1 MPVPARVSEPADD
14 GALKALVPKGACGF
28 ESHPGHLAGVGASL
42 GRVGGTGPPE
52 SPRSAIVAT
61 RQNFVSGA
69 WVDGPTTAPNVNPS
83 DLSDVVG
90 EFALGDAAQVDAA
103 VDAALAAAPVWAAAT
118 PAERFTALE
127 QVGVELAARADE
139 LGTQLS
145 REEGKPRAEG
155 IGEVQR
161 AAWIFKFFAGEA
173 LRIGGEHIR
182 SVRPGVDV
190 DVLREPLG
198 VVGVITPWN
207 FPVAIPAWKV
217 APALAYGNAVVCK
230 PAALVPAS
238 AWAMAEILS
247 RAGLPPG
254 TFNLVN
260 GSGATV
266 GDRLIH
272 HPKVRGVTFTGS
284 QAVGRQVALACAERF
299 AKAQLEMGGKNPLVI
314 LDDADLAVAVDCA
327 IQGAFFQTGQRCTAS
342 SRLIVTAGIHDAF
355 VDAMVEAMKAL
366 RVGNALEDGTQIG
379 PVVDESQLRQD
390 EEYLA
395 IGRDEGAEVAWGGER
410 LHLGAEG
417 FYLSPALLVRTTND
431 MRVNREEIFG
441 PIATVV
447 EVADA
452 DEALAVAN
460 DTEFGLSAGVCTT
473 SLKHA
478 ARFRDGLQ
486 AGIVTVNL
494 PTAGVDFHVPFGGTK
509 GSSQGS
515 REQGRYAAEFFTQVK
530 TAYIRP

>member
-1 MPVPARVSEPADD
+1 VT
-14 GALKALVPKGACGF
+14 
-28 ESHPGHLAGVGASL
+28 GAS
-42 GRVGGTGPPE
+42 
-52 SPRSAIVAT
+52 
-61 RQNFVSGA
+61 
-69 WVDGPTTAPNVNPS
+69 TTPDVNPS
-83 DLSDVVG
+83 DVSDVVG
-90 EFALGDAAQVDAA
+90 EFAAGDAAQVDAA
-103 VDAALAAAPVWAAAT
+103 VDAALEAAPAWAATT
-118 PAERFTALE
+118 PADRFTALE
-127 QVGVELAARADE
+127 TVGIELTERAAE

-145 REEGKPRAEG
+145 REEGKPKPEG
-155 IGEVQR
+155 IAEVLR

-173 LRIGGEHIR
+173 LRIGGEHVR

-207 FPVAIPAWKV
+207 FPIAIPAWKI
-217 APALAYGNAVVCK
+217 APALAYGNAVVFK
-230 PAALVPAS
+230 PAGLVPAS
-238 AWAMAEILS
+238 AWALAEIVS

-260 GSGATV
+260 GSGSTV

-284 QAVGRQVALACAERF
+284 QATGKRVALACADRF

-314 LDDADLAVAVDCA
+314 LDDADLDVAVECA

-366 RVGNALEDGTQIG
+366 KVGHALEDGTQIG
-379 PVVDESQLRQD
+379 PVVDGSQLEQD
-390 EEYLA
+390 EGYLE
-395 IGRDEGAEVAWGGER
+395 IGQAEGAEVAWGGER
-410 LHLGAEG
+410 LERGTEG
-417 FYLSPALLVRTTND
+417 FFLSPALLVGTTND

-447 EVADA
+447 RVADP

-460 DTEFGLSAGVCTT
+460 DTEYGLSAGVCTT
-473 SLKHA
+473 SLRHA
-478 ARFRDGLQ
+478 SRFRDGLQ

-515 REQGRYAAEFFTQVK
+515 REQGRYAVEFFTQVK
-530 TAYIRP
+530 TAYTRP

>member
-1 MPVPARVSEPADD
+1 LD
-14 GALKALVPKGACGF
+14 
-28 ESHPGHLAGVGASL
+28 
-42 GRVGGTGPPE
+42 
-52 SPRSAIVAT
+52 
-61 RQNFVSGA
+61 
-69 WVDGPTTAPNVNPS
+69 VNPS

-90 EFALGDAAQVDAA
+90 EFAVADAAQVDAA
-103 VDAALAAAPVWAAAT
+103 VEAAAGAAPAWAAAT
-118 PAERFTALE
+118 PADRFTALE
-127 QVGVELAARADE
+127 TIGAELEGRAVE

-145 REEGKPRAEG
+145 REEGKPKLEG
-155 IGEVQR
+155 IAEVQR

-207 FPVAIPAWKV
+207 FPIAIPAWKI
-217 APALAYGNAVVCK
+217 APALAYGNAVVFK
-230 PAALVPAS
+230 PAGLVPAS
-238 AWAMAEILS
+238 AWALAEIVS
-247 RAGLPPG
+247 RSGLPPG
-254 TFNLVN
+254 AFNLVN
-260 GSGATV
+260 GSGSTI

-284 QAVGRQVALACAERF
+284 QTVGGQVALACAERF

-314 LDDADLAVAVDCA
+314 LDDADLDLAVECA

-342 SRLIVTAGIHDAF
+342 SRLVVTERIHDAF
-355 VDAMVEAMKAL
+355 VDAMVEAMEAL
-366 RVGNALEDGTQIG
+366 TVGHALQDGTQIG

-390 EEYLA
+390 EEYLG
-395 IGRDEGAEVAWGGER
+395 IGAAEGAEIASGGRRLER
-410 LHLGAEG
+410 DTQG
-417 FYLSPALLVRTTND
+417 FFLSPALLVNTTND

-447 EVADA
+447 KVADA
-452 DEALAVAN
+452 EEALAVAN
-460 DTEFGLSAGVCTT
+460 DTEYGLSAGVCTT

-478 ARFRDGLQ
+478 AMFRDGLQ

-515 REQGRYAAEFFTQVK
+515 REQGRYAIEFFTQVK
-530 TAYIRP
+530 TAYTRP